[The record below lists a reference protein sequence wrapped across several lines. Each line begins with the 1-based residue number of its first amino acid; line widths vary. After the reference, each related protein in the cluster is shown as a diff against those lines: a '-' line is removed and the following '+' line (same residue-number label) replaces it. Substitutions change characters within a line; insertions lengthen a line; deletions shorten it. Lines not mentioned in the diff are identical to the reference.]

1 MHKIVEQGSGLA
13 ISQDNTVQKLMDS
26 KAELKNELT
35 HCKEQL
41 VMLRSTKDIFEERAM
56 RAESELEKEKM
67 DNTKRKMELS
77 NLAEEVRQ
85 KERQATHKETSV
97 KKLEFDI

>member
-1 MHKIVEQGSGLA
+1 
-13 ISQDNTVQKLMDS
+13 
-26 KAELKNELT
+26 
-35 HCKEQL
+35 
-41 VMLRSTKDIFEERAM
+41 
-56 RAESELEKEKM
+56 M

-97 KKLEFDI
+97 KKLEFDIQNFKLEAKKLEEEKK

>member
-1 MHKIVEQGSGLA
+1 
-13 ISQDNTVQKLMDS
+13 MDS

-35 HCKEQL
+35 NCKEQL
-41 VMLRSTKDIFEERAM
+41 ANVMSTKDIFEERAM

-77 NLAEEVRQ
+77 NLAEEVR
-85 KERQATHKETSV
+85 
-97 KKLEFDI
+97 